1 MWMLVAMWKRYY
13 ENGQLWDGGEYVLG
27 MKVGEWKTSN
37 RDGTLKN

>member
-1 MWMLVAMWKRYY
+1 VDVSGDVEALLRKRPIV
-13 ENGQLWDGGEYVLG
+13 GWGEYVLG